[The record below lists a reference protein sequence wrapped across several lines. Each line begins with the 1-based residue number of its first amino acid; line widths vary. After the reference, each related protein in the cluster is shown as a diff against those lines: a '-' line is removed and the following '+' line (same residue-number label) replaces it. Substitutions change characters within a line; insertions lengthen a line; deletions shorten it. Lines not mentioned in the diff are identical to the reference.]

1 MKALRWTCL
10 VEGISCIALFFI
22 AMPIKYGLDDPS
34 WVYVIGRVHGLLWV
48 VMVFFFFQCV
58 LNKELPTMKAALLLI
73 VASLPLG
80 MFWVDTALKTIDED
94 KTHTEQPN

>member
-10 VEGISCIALFFI
+10 IEGISCIALFFI

-34 WVYVIGRVHGLLWV
+34 WVRVTGRIHGLLWV
-48 VMVFFFFQCV
+48 VMVYFFFQCV
-58 LNKELPTMKAALLLI
+58 LNKEISTMKALRLLI

-80 MFWVDTALKTIDED
+80 MFWVDKVLKTIDED
-94 KTHTEQPN
+94 TIHTEQPS